1 MSPDTVA
8 CSSPY
13 RSSPPT
19 RHPHRVGRVR
29 FQRAAVEPSVAPD
42 LLEPGLVEQRPPAVR
57 LDPPELHL
65 GEHIARAHGELEPAG
80 VLVPERPLVDAGLA
94 LDPAPLRLGD
104 VEPVG
109 MEDVE
114 RERPT

>member
-13 RSSPPT
+13 RSAPPS
-19 RHPHRVGRVR
+19 RHPDGVDRVR
-29 FQRAAVEPSVAPD
+29 LARPAVEPPVATDPV
-42 LLEPGLVEQRPPAVR
+42 EPGFVEQRPPAVR

-65 GEHIARAHGELEPAG
+65 GEHVAGPDGQHEPTV
-80 VLVPERPLVDAGLA
+80 VLVPPRPLVDPGLA
-94 LDPAPLRLGD
+94 LDPAPVRLGD

-114 RERPT
+114 G